1 MSLSSDQ
8 DTAVVR
14 RFSGLTVWVQFLG
27 RVGKRVRKAS
37 TPPGDDVGD
46 LVFGKG
52 HGCVKVRWLTSL
64 MVSSVR

>member
-27 RVGKRVRKAS
+27 RV
-37 TPPGDDVGD
+37 PPGDDVGD